1 MSVPTADGAVRPIRR
16 LIWRQTASDVTDG
29 QLWDRFRTGC
39 EEAAF
44 ETLVRR
50 HGPMVLA
57 VCRRVLRDQHDAE
70 DAFQATFLILLRKAG
85 SIARPELLGNWLFGV
100 AYNTARNARVIRSRR
115 TAAEIRAAELAAA
128 RQAAP
133 AADPDPWLDHEL
145 SRLPDKY
152 RVPVVLCCL
161 HGESRETVARR
172 LGCPEGT
179 VSSRLGRARD
189 LLRRRLERR
198 GLTAVSVL
206 STLFAGG
213 VADAGVSTSLITAT
227 VQTALNARAGSVA
240 GPVLSLAEGAMRT
253 MWLTRSKM
261 ALAAMLIAGLVAGT
275 GLVAEQALAQ
285 KPAKPATAGAGDK
298 PKPEVGPTVR
308 GKLKAINSGDKT
320 ITVDVPKNDGTKASE
335 EKTYKLSAD
344 VVVTIDESF
353 TKEKPPPAGKL
364 TDLSEG
370 LDVTVQLSPDK
381 STAVAVHARGPV
393 LHTSVASVDAGKG
406 TMTVR
411 IKAADGPMEQ
421 TLAVAKEAKI
431 ILTDGLTKEEKPR
444 EAALGD
450 LAADT
455 HIQVQLSVDR
465 KTALGVRV
473 MGTTLLGR
481 VASVDVGNNTVTI
494 SLKEDGGLVDKTFT
508 LVKDA
513 RIEGAKLNEL
523 QAGTNVSVTLSV
535 FDKSQAAVVRVRND

>member
-1 MSVPTADGAVRPIRR
+1 MSVSTADGAVRPIRR
-16 LIWRQTASDVTDG
+16 LIWRQTASDLTDG

-115 TAAEIRAAELAAA
+115 TAAEGRAADLAAA
-128 RQAAP
+128 RQTA
-133 AADPDPWLDHEL
+133 AADPDSWLDCEL

-161 HGESRETVARR
+161 HGESREDVARR

-179 VSSRLGRARD
+179 VSSRLGRARE

-198 GLTAVSVL
+198 GLAAVGML
-206 STLFAGG
+206 SILFAGG
-213 VADAGVSTSLITAT
+213 IADAGVPTTLISAT
-227 VQTALNARAGSVA
+227 VQMALNVPPGSVA

-275 GLVAEQALAQ
+275 GLVADQALAQ

-298 PKPEVGPTVR
+298 TKPEVGPTVR
-308 GKLKAINSGDKT
+308 GKLKAINSGDKS

-335 EKTYKLSAD
+335 EKTYKLSTDLA
-344 VVVTIDESF
+344 VTLEESF
-353 TKEKPPPAGKL
+353 TKDKPPPAGKL
-364 TDLSEG
+364 TDLSAG
-370 LDVTVQLSPDK
+370 TDVTVQLSPDK
-381 STAVAVHARGPV
+381 STAVAIHARGPV
-393 LHTSVASVDAGKG
+393 LHTSVVSVDTGKG
-406 TMTVR
+406 TMTVH
-411 IKAADGPMEQ
+411 IKAADGPTEQ

-431 ILTDGLTKEEKPR
+431 IKTDGLTKEEKPR

-450 LAADT
+450 LEAGT

-481 VASVDVGNNTVTI
+481 VSSVDVGNNTVTI